1 MTYNFYDYDSLL
13 GVQASHEEDVVRKG
27 HGRHEPSFIRQS
39 IYTFLVTIIYSG
51 QIINYFY
58 LTDQSIFDLHDCVK
72 DNQLFDNLNS
82 FTISAFFY
90 LENKEEVILIDNFG
104 DPQKV
109 DVHLFYWMFGFTWGF
124 HIIACVLTLCYYAAH
139 PSSVPMNPGVKL
151 DFWIFGK
158 QIVHQNQ
165 VTIRTF
171 QYHNQIILFQEAY
184 ELV

>member
-1 MTYNFYDYDSLL
+1 M
-13 GVQASHEEDVVRKG
+13 
-27 HGRHEPSFIRQS
+27 
-39 IYTFLVTIIYSG
+39 
-51 QIINYFY
+51 
-58 LTDQSIFDLHDCVK
+58 
-72 DNQLFDNLNS
+72 
-82 FTISAFFY
+82 
-90 LENKEEVILIDNFG
+90 ILIDNFG

-184 ELV
+184 ELVSTSAWTFCFNRRKYLRHRIYLCVIVEVFIILELCSLLIWSPVWE